1 LGLYQIS
8 ATVSGLIYEPRDKE
22 FACGSDLLL
31 GKEVLIKAVTLGAW
45 FNAEKQII
53 TPKVFVISDS
63 SQPATQDKKL

>member
-31 GKEVLIKAVTLGAW
+31 GKEVLIKAVTLGA
-45 FNAEKQII
+45 
-53 TPKVFVISDS
+53 
-63 SQPATQDKKL
+63 